1 MTITSESRITIQF
14 LLSYHPALTSVRLL
28 GNCSCI
34 DYRKKGNVYHVHRF
48 VFHRHG
54 YTLISVFPFSLVI
67 VLCLSKVQGRA
78 ASLDICPWC
87 HSKGLTHPLRSCH
100 ISLEESVKLC
110 TNPQCLFPLVSRPLE
125 DVLSSLVVV
134 EPATE
139 NKRKSPSPIEA
150 EQPCAPSPKRRRVN
164 EQDSHATDNALSDV
178 HYTVYGCNGGV
189 TEEVNGV
196 KSLDANKLED
206 KDMNLDAVTPTDAL
220 NVSMT
225 LENGIQNS
233 TSPLTTHHQQVLSS
247 LHDHSNTN
255 TVEPDR
261 RCSLTDRH
269 VLANENTTLTA
280 QTEATGT
287 TILSTEDGMFLE
299 AHVFKSETEDMLE
312 THTEDLVPVP
322 KEIFWRNVDNLCWLD
337 SLLTALM
344 NLKNLFKLKPKE
356 DPGQSPMWTLLTGH
370 EEARAALQ
378 NQQQTDKDGC
388 LKVPSHVLHKI
399 TSDFEAYRMSVF
411 SLLQPKLQC
420 KLGQNDSPV
429 FALPLLV
436 KLDSWLEPLF
446 QSTFYWDF
454 KCTICKSSTKQN
466 VVKTLPTFTNIVP
479 DWRPLAAVHLAPCNN
494 CPRKNQRRKMVL
506 QGVAPVFALHFVEGI
521 PDANIQDYNFSF
533 HKRHYSVKAI
543 IQYSSEREH
552 FVTWACRSDGS
563 WVEFDDLK
571 YPHCKSYETLPVPA
585 QEIHIMFWEEKE
597 EEERHQESRACSPST
612 TFTTSPPVNITT
624 HSAMDLARLGEDLSQ
639 CCPDQSL
646 CNLQKDSDTTDSI
659 SEQDTT
665 VTTGAD
671 TSIGSTTLLEA
682 FEGLTH
688 NDIVTLTLIEMN
700 KEAEN
705 PNNGKVEETDEL
717 KSQELNDLM
726 RKSVEHRPAPDSSST
741 VGAIENP
748 KEADELLPVTDPEDN
763 FSDDPTFEPKTKKGQ
778 MSRKAAV
785 VTKHAKTKK
794 VGDPKEKIASNVAKS
809 TLCSPVTV
817 ESPTASSFSSVSS
830 TMSTHQNALK
840 NIPQVPPVA
849 EQQQKG
855 WSQLLS
861 RSLGH
866 MQNASKCNSTPKPV
880 TQKPTDVTQSTI
892 RRQTEILA
900 KAVPKLGLWK
910 DKKGEIPLKAAE
922 MYGAFGSKNSKTTTT
937 LDGSKTQPSVQKSLS
952 GDTTL
957 NTSIS
962 TSTVGITSD
971 TSLKKSKSSKIPSG
985 LSETEVLRY
994 KLMKKLKA
1002 KKKKLAKLNELLG
1015 SQGGADFRPDST
1027 NIHSPNTVTSS
1038 TLDDDF
1044 LSDLLSPATTI
1055 TSTLSPDSTDFLEML
1070 ANGHEVT
1077 VTKASDSA
1085 VQPSAVAETDD
1096 LLDEFMS
1103 QTIAEGPTDMEA
1115 DALSALDMFL

>member
-1 MTITSESRITIQF
+1 M
-14 LLSYHPALTSVRLL
+14 
-28 GNCSCI
+28 
-34 DYRKKGNVYHVHRF
+34 
-48 VFHRHG
+48 
-54 YTLISVFPFSLVI
+54 
-67 VLCLSKVQGRA
+67 
-78 ASLDICPWC
+78 
-87 HSKGLTHPLRSCH
+87 
-100 ISLEESVKLC
+100 
-110 TNPQCLFPLVSRPLE
+110 
-125 DVLSSLVVV
+125 SSLAVV
-134 EPATE
+134 EQATE

-150 EQPCAPSPKRRRVN
+150 EQPCAPSPKRQRVN
-164 EQDSHATDNALSDV
+164 EQDSHATDNAPSDV

-196 KSLDANKLED
+196 KSLDANKSED
-206 KDMNLDAVTPTDAL
+206 KDTNLDFFTPTDAL
-220 NVSMT
+220 DISMT
-225 LENGIQNS
+225 LENDIQNS
-233 TSPLTTHHQQVLSS
+233 SSPLTTHHQHVLSS

-255 TVEPDR
+255 TVELDR
-261 RCSLTDRH
+261 RSSLTDRD
-269 VLANENTTLTA
+269 VFANKNTTLTA

-287 TILSTEDGMFLE
+287 TILSTEGDTFLE
-299 AHVFKSETEDMLE
+299 AHVFKSE

-356 DPGQSPMWTLLTGH
+356 DPGQSPMWTLLTRH
-370 EEARAALQ
+370 EEAQAALQ

-388 LKVPSHVLHKI
+388 LKIPSHVLHKI

-446 QSTFYWDF
+446 QSTFCWDF

-506 QGVAPVFALHFVEGI
+506 QGIAPVFALHFVEGI
-521 PDANIQDYNFSF
+521 PDNNLQDYNFSF
-533 HKRHYSVKAI
+533 HKRHYSVTAI
-543 IQYSSEREH
+543 IQYCSEREH
-552 FVTWACRSDGS
+552 FVTWAHRSDGS

-585 QEIHIMFWEEKE
+585 QEIHIIFWEEKE
-597 EEERHQESRACSPST
+597 EEKPRQESRACSPST
-612 TFTTSPPVNITT
+612 TFTTSPPPVNITT
-624 HSAMDLARLGEDLSQ
+624 HSTMDLALLGEDLSQ

-646 CNLQKDSDTTDSI
+646 LNPQKDSDMTDSI

-671 TSIGSTTLLEA
+671 ASIGSTTLLEA

-688 NDIVTLTLIEMN
+688 NDIVTLTLIEMH

-705 PNNGKVEETDEL
+705 PNDGKVEDTDEL

-726 RKSVEHRPAPDSSST
+726 RKSVEHTPPPDSSST
-741 VGAIENP
+741 VGAIEKP
-748 KEADELLPVTDPEDN
+748 KEADELSPVTDPEDN
-763 FSDDPTFEPKTKKGQ
+763 FSDDPTFEPKTTKGQ
-778 MSRKAAV
+778 RSRKPAAD
-785 VTKHAKTKK
+785 TKKAKTIK
-794 VGDPKEKIASNVAKS
+794 VGDPKGKVASNVAKS

-817 ESPTASSFSSVSS
+817 ESPAASLSSSVSS
-830 TMSTHQNALK
+830 TVSTHQNALK
-840 NIPQVPPVA
+840 NIPQVSPVA

-892 RRQTEILA
+892 KRQTEVLA

-937 LDGSKTQPSVQKSLS
+937 VDGSKTQPSVQKSFS

-962 TSTVGITSD
+962 TPTVGITSD
-971 TSLKKSKSSKIPSG
+971 TSLKKSKSSKIPPG

-1038 TLDDDF
+1038 TLDDEF
-1044 LSDLLSPATTI
+1044 FSDLLSPATTI

-1070 ANGHEVT
+1070 ANGQEVT
-1077 VTKASDSA
+1077 VTKEMPSNSA
-1085 VQPSAVAETDD
+1085 LQPSAVAETDD

-1103 QTIAEGPTDMEA
+1103 QAISEGPRDMEA